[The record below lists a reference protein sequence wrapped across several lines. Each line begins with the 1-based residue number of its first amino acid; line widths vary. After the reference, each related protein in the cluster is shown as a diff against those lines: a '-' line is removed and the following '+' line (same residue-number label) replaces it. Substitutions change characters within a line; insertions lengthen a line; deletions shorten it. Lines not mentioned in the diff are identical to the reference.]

1 MADRGKKFYISQLFP
16 PWDKSA
22 RSDYR
27 VQMNP
32 RTAILESQSRIR
44 VQQLI
49 GLTAI
54 LVIFFG
60 LIAVNSLPRKPL
72 NIQAS
77 FDFKRSLTGK
87 VSAINYVKNSFELTY
102 LSSQDQKIAGAEKK
116 TWIIQPIPGKSVI
129 TSKASDSLC
138 YLIDNLNSNLGQAK
152 ATDCSTVVSVGRPV
166 LMEYIFLNIPN
177 GTIVVKSIIGE
188 K

>member
-16 PWDKSA
+16 PWNKSA

-32 RTAILESQSRIR
+32 RAAILESQSRIR
-44 VQQLI
+44 MQQLI
-49 GLTAI
+49 GLTTI

-87 VSAINYVKNSFELTY
+87 VSSINYVKNSFELTY
-102 LSSQDQKIAGAEKK
+102 LSSQDQKIIDAKK
-116 TWIIQPIPGKSVI
+116 KNWIIQPAPGKSVI
-129 TSKASDSLC
+129 TSKASDAMC
-138 YLIDNLNSNLGQAK
+138 FLIDNLKSDLSEAK
-152 ATDCSTVVSVGRPV
+152 ATDCSTVVSAGRPI
-166 LMEYIFLNIPN
+166 LLEYIFLNIPN